1 MRVCTAVVRA
11 LVVLTVVLREVL
23 VPDVAACHAGAVG
36 HRRHK
41 SAAAAAAALHMIN
54 TL

>member
-23 VPDVAACHAGAVG
+23 VPDVAACLFATLALLVTVG
-36 HRRHK
+36 IK
-41 SAAAAAAALHMIN
+41 AQLPLPLHSI
-54 TL
+54 